1 MTRTSF
7 SSTLLVLASLSS
19 ALLLAACGGSGGTP
33 GATAI
38 PTSTP
43 IPTYGIAL
51 PTSMLVLST
60 AAPTAEATDA
70 VDATAEATTEATA
83 EATAAAVASTGSLD
97 AALVERGKGRYEALD
112 CASCHGADGA
122 GTDDGKT
129 LIGLTQTEGE
139 FASFMRS
146 GGSLGAAHQYPANRL
161 SDSGVKA
168 LYQYLL
174 SLNTGS

>member
-38 PTSTP
+38 PTRTP

-51 PTSMLVLST
+51 PTSMLVVST
-60 AAPTAEATDA
+60 AAPTAE
-70 VDATAEATTEATA
+70 ATAEATTEATA